1 MASDRRGNPE
11 HRGRVTVSECPVH
24 RGEQCAPRHRVT
36 TWPVDGGRVK
46 DRCTCTC
53 GRRFPVTTDGAA
65 AHLVD
70 PIDPGAAVEVPP
82 GRGATWTMA
91 ADLPPDA
98 GSPIASPG
106 VVPVETPVLHVA
118 TEPVGA
124 VTREIKALVKHMV
137 RVMHRA
143 PGVGLAANQVGVG
156 LRLFVQV
163 HKGAA
168 PEALVD
174 PEIRASDGTWT
185 YTEGCLSLVLD
196 DAHAPVDRPRR
207 VQVRARTVHGE
218 VVEVTADGILA
229 RILQHEIDHL
239 DGIEYV
245 QRLVGEHH
253 DRVYGLMADAGLD
266 VDCVPPTPY

>member
-36 TWPVDGGRVK
+36 IWPVDGGRVK

-53 GRRFPVTTDGAA
+53 GRRFPVTADGAA
-65 AHLVD
+65 EHLVD
-70 PIDPGAAVEVPP
+70 PIDPGGAVEVPP

-168 PEALVD
+168 PEAMVD